1 MLAIMRRRL
10 VEISGPGADIAIIDS
25 FPMPL
30 SMSHR
35 RYTTKIFKDIADV
48 GKNTTKNV
56 KFYGFKAHV
65 MTSATGI
72 VLNYSITKASIH
84 DVRVA
89 PELIAE
95 SPCKNILADMGYI
108 GEDYVAYAKDLGYN
122 FWTPYRSNM
131 NGAKEQNS
139 YDLIRCRGKIERCFS
154 ILNSNYDIEK
164 NRARSLTGF
173 QTRFKVSLL
182 MYNLGFYDLPIN

>member
-1 MLAIMRRRL
+1 
-10 VEISGPGADIAIIDS
+10 
-25 FPMPL
+25 MPL

-56 KFYGFKAHV
+56 KFYGFKVHV

-72 VLNYSITKASIH
+72 VLNYSITKASIQ

-89 PELIAE
+89 PELIVE

-108 GEDYVAYAKDLGYN
+108 GEDYVAYDKDLGYN
-122 FWTPYRSNM
+122 FWTPYFSNM
-131 NGAKEQNS
+131 KGAKEQNS

-173 QTRFKVSLL
+173 QTRFEVSLL